1 VFLCMCKCPPLQIS
15 HLLANLFT
23 HLGRASH
30 WRWYEQ
36 RAVWSN
42 EKRT

>member
-30 WRWYEQ
+30 WR
-36 RAVWSN
+36 
-42 EKRT
+42 